1 MGCSGRT
8 KGMNGERRT
17 QLAASN
23 SNANARHGTLARFK
37 GDDIAERL
45 LDLAAGVVR
54 LLPSL
59 GKQPG
64 AAGLVKQLERCAPAG
79 GANYEEARGAESPA
93 DFVHKVRI
101 ALKEVRET
109 RPRCRWLRKALVAGG
124 PEFRGLLLRA
134 ATSRTAASSSHYFSG
149 CLVSFA
155 HQAAVARARP
165 RIRRR
170 RPPDRFGATDTEDTL
185 LAEADRASQARR
197 FARCHGPVD

>member
-8 KGMNGERRT
+8 KGMNGERRA

-23 SNANARHGTLARFK
+23 SNANARHGTHARFK

-45 LDLAAGVVR
+45 LDLAASVVR

-109 RPRCRWLRKALVAGG
+109 RYWLKLTVRARLVDSPDAMAPLIDEADQLVAI
-124 PEFRGLLLRA
+124 L
-134 ATSRTAASSSHYFSG
+134 TASANT
-149 CLVSFA
+149 A
-155 HQAAVARARP
+155 
-165 RIRRR
+165 RRR
-170 RPPDRFGATDTEDTL
+170 
-185 LAEADRASQARR
+185 AD
-197 FARCHGPVD
+197 HGT